1 MDSFELFNALIVG
14 IFDEMDLLTVR
25 VVYNRQ
31 WTIFL
36 NKDKYDKKEYISSN
50 LIKLTV

>member
-14 IFDEMDLLTVR
+14 IFDEMDSLTVR

-31 WTIFL
+31 WTFFFF
-36 NKDKYDKKEYISSN
+36 KDKKEYISLN
-50 LIKLTV
+50 LIKSTV